1 MHKGLLQYPCL
12 LRPAAK
18 SGGCVVGTKRPRRGS
33 WPRLRAFRA
42 CRLARELFA
51 RPRNAL
57 GIAAAPALR
66 PRLGPRARIVLLSL
80 LAIAALAVNSRQAFA
95 HRVKVYA
102 WSEAGNTIRGE
113 VYFPGGGKAKNVT
126 VEVYA
131 PGDRKLG
138 ETKTDDAGGFVFRA
152 RYHCDHKFVVNIGDG
167 HGATYVLKADELPR
181 SLPALQG
188 AGAHA
193 DQAPTAEA
201 ASAQQPATA
210 PDDIS
215 PAAQR
220 LVEEA
225 IIRQV
230 VPLRRQI
237 EAYEEKVRLR
247 DVVGGIGYI
256 VGIAGIVFYFKAS
269 AKFRAERKE

>member
-1 MHKGLLQYPCL
+1 MHKG
-12 LRPAAK
+12 
-18 SGGCVVGTKRPRRGS
+18 S
-33 WPRLRAFRA
+33 
-42 CRLARELFA
+42 
-51 RPRNAL
+51 
-57 GIAAAPALR
+57 LR
-66 PRLGPRARIVLLSL
+66 PRLGPGARLVLLSL
-80 LAIAALAVNSRQAFA
+80 LAVAALAVNSRQALA

-102 WSEAGNTIRGE
+102 WAEAGNTIRGE
-113 VYFPGGGKAKNVT
+113 VYFPGGGKAKNVA
-126 VEVYA
+126 VEVLG
-131 PGDRKLG
+131 PKGRKLG
-138 ETKTDDAGGFVFRA
+138 ETKTDDAGKFAFPA
-152 RYHCDHKFVVNIGDG
+152 RYRCDHKFVVNIGDG

-193 DQAPTAEA
+193 GEAPAAEA
-201 ASAQQPATA
+201 ANAQPSATA

-215 PAAQR
+215 PAARR

-225 IIRQV
+225 ISRQV

-269 AKFRAERKE
+269 AKLRAERKE